1 MSKHTAGTHG
11 AAAGPAALPRAG
23 FPAGAPFPHRRHP
36 EACPGR
42 CRPAL
47 PCPAPAPGGPRRRWR
62 PRAAPNLPRAGR
74 AGARRCCPP
83 PPFPPPA
90 AAAAPAPPPPRGASQ
105 PAAALRL
112 HPPPA
117 ANAERPR
124 RGVTEGAGNA
134 SPTPPRFL
142 EGGRGGGVGAPP
154 PRCPLPV
161 PRAGGPP
168 QAAFRA
174 VCSLFCKACLFSSAA
189 SRIYTGTWAVFP
201 CFV

>member
-11 AAAGPAALPRAG
+11 AAAGPAALPGRIFPLEPRSPTAATPKRA
-23 FPAGAPFPHRRHP
+23 PAA
-36 EACPGR
+36 A
-42 CRPAL
+42 AL
-47 PCPAPAPGGPRRRWR
+47 PCPALPRPLEGRGGGGGPGQRRTYLG
-62 PRAAPNLPRAGR
+62 PAGR
-74 AGARRCCPP
+74 GHGAAAPP

-90 AAAAPAPPPPRGASQ
+90 AAAAPASPPPRGASQ

-124 RGVTEGAGNA
+124 RGVTAGAGNA
-134 SPTPPRFL
+134 SPTPPPVP
-142 EGGRGGGVGAPP
+142 GRRGGVGAPP
-154 PRCPLPV
+154 LRCPLPV

-201 CFV
+201 CSV